1 MKHEEFIKEHKDDF
15 KQSFR
20 EKYLSFAQLMANVV
34 YILFILGVWKLGEL
48 IWSLAKY
55 IIG

>member
-20 EKYLSFAQLMANVV
+20 EKYLSFEQLMADVV
-34 YILFILGVWKLGEL
+34 YIFYLYWVFGN
-48 IWSLAKY
+48 
-55 IIG
+55 

>member
-20 EKYLSFAQLMANVV
+20 EKYLSFEQLMADVV